1 MNENFTQFQRNGLET
16 MFEESRN
23 ASNLQKKH
31 STDRLAMLREA
42 RLAHE
47 LAEALKISLPIRRR
61 KSGLRDDRR

>member
-1 MNENFTQFQRNGLET
+1 MYENFTQFQRNGLEA
-16 MFEESRN
+16 MFEENRDT
-23 ASNLQKKH
+23 SNLQKRH
-31 STDRLAMLREA
+31 SADRLAMLREA